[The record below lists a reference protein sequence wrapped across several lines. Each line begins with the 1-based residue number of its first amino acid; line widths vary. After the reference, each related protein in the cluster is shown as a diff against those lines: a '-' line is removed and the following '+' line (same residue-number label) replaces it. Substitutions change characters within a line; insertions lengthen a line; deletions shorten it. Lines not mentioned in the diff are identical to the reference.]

1 MFQAPAGNRSVFDHE
16 VCQSEPGVSP
26 HDLDV
31 KIKMVYDLLVSNS
44 FVDKT
49 ITYSF
54 WAFSTWSPPHSIQN
68 DYVWFREK

>member
-1 MFQAPAGNRSVFDHE
+1 MAQAPAGNRSVFDHE

-44 FVDKT
+44 FVDKSLT
-49 ITYSF
+49 LILGFFELIS
-54 WAFSTWSPPHSIQN
+54 SSLDS
-68 DYVWFREK
+68 E

>member
-1 MFQAPAGNRSVFDHE
+1 MVQAPAGNRSVFDHE

-44 FVDKT
+44 LVDKP
-49 ITYSF
+49 ITLILGFFELIS
-54 WAFSTWSPPHSIQN
+54 SSLDS
-68 DYVWFREK
+68 E

>member
-1 MFQAPAGNRSVFDHE
+1 MVQAPAGNRSVFDHE

-44 FVDKT
+44 LVDKP
-49 ITYSF
+49 ITLILGFFELISSSLDSE
-54 WAFSTWSPPHSIQN
+54 WLRL
-68 DYVWFREK
+68 V

>member
-44 FVDKT
+44 FVDKP
-49 ITYSF
+49 ITLILGFFELISSSLDSE
-54 WAFSTWSPPHSIQN
+54 WL
-68 DYVWFREK
+68 RLL

>member
-1 MFQAPAGNRSVFDHE
+1 MVQAPAGNRSVFDHE

-44 FVDKT
+44 FVDKP

-54 WAFSTWSPPHSIQN
+54 WAF
-68 DYVWFREK
+68 